1 MVNSPHTQ
9 IQTHTHTHTWTLTLP
24 KMISSRCCTRAYL
37 KWPNFVPAVFSL
49 SSGMCLPVADCLPIK
64 APVPPR
70 PQHSVIK
77 TQDMDS
83 DHGVLPL
90 PVATWFLP
98 VNFLIYAHIPVCLAA
113 CHLYACQPLFPRQSL
128 LVLTVDRRRWG
139 IWLTELKLAGNAE
152 VLLQTKREENPL
164 LAHSDT
170 KRSARKL
177 GEFLENTI
185 SSLKCTALAFSK
197 H

>member
-64 APVPPR
+64 AAVPPR

-139 IWLTELKLAGNAE
+139 IWLTESEAS
-152 VLLQTKREENPL
+152 RERWGVITDKERRESTSCSFRHE
-164 LAHSDT
+164 A
-170 KRSARKL
+170 
-177 GEFLENTI
+177 
-185 SSLKCTALAFSK
+185 KCTNTWQVFGK
-197 H
+197 YK